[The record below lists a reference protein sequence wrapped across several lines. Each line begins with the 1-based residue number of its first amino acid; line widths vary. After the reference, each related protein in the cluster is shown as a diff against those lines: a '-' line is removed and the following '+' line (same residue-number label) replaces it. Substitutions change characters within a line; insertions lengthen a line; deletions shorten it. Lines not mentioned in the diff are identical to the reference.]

1 MRLTGADPIAY
12 AREPFWISRGFG
24 VNEKTRLL
32 APIAEGSESI
42 VPVLAPTALPISFS
56 SFSHSVC
63 FYSFS
68 FLFLWIVDGDI
79 WLKSLVFFWISAF
92 SGYGKRSLVSD
103 SASQKT
109 MLETGLEDRTSVAL
123 YLPPGP
129 LRFGFKIIIYL
140 IVLPIINFYNS
151 SFRVI

>member
-12 AREPFWISRGFG
+12 ARKPFWISRGFG

-32 APIAEGSESI
+32 APIAEGSESV

-79 WLKSLVFFWISAF
+79 WLKSLEFFEFLLFQATEKEFWSPIRRAR
-92 SGYGKRSLVSD
+92 KRCLKLDLRIARASLF
-103 SASQKT
+103 T
-109 MLETGLEDRTSVAL
+109 CTPAL
-123 YLPPGP
+123 YDLA
-129 LRFGFKIIIYL
+129 LKLLFI
-140 IVLPIINFYNS
+140 
-151 SFRVI
+151 